1 MGTYRLRVP
10 ASRVGYVPDAQGGS
24 PPGPHVQYVR
34 GTRTS
39 LGRWVRTAYCGT
51 PGFNIFVENL
61 SESVNE
67 IHRDVQSNLPSMDA
81 GGDSDNDDSDGEAE
95 VPILTPR
102 GARIAAAA
110 REGAS

>member
-1 MGTYRLRVP
+1 M
-10 ASRVGYVPDAQGGS
+10 
-24 PPGPHVQYVR
+24 
-34 GTRTS
+34 
-39 LGRWVRTAYCGT
+39 
-51 PGFNIFVENL
+51 ENL

-81 GGDSDNDDSDGEAE
+81 GGDSDNDDSDGETE